1 MVFLLQHSELTHA
14 PPEQNNNSYSLSYM
28 PGTVLSFTSQ
38 GISVSKAGIIT
49 VDVCR

>member
-14 PPEQNNNSYSLSYM
+14 PPEQNNSYSLSYM